1 MSSTPKVRP
10 CPRPSAHE
18 PESKLKKQAKQLPAY
33 EAYRGHITRI
43 LGLHHWLAGNYR
55 DALIALVGVLLAA
68 AGIIVANVGILDA
81 HHAAFCCC
89 KKVARRFRIQKM
101 KKNSP
106 NRPIARRPCGC
117 AARYPRILRRRR
129 RHRPRPPRQASMHR
143 ARTAVLDHNRRSPG
157 RTGGALLLCQCVQDT
172 IL

>member
-1 MSSTPKVRP
+1 MSSTPTVRP

-18 PESKLKKQAKQLPAY
+18 PESRLKKQAKQLPAY

-55 DALIALVGVLLAA
+55 DALIALVGVLLVA

-89 KKVARRFRIQKM
+89 KIALYRRQKSSS
-101 KKNSP
+101 K
-106 NRPIARRPCGC
+106 
-117 AARYPRILRRRR
+117 
-129 RHRPRPPRQASMHR
+129 
-143 ARTAVLDHNRRSPG
+143 
-157 RTGGALLLCQCVQDT
+157 
-172 IL
+172 